1 MEHLTALN
9 NYKQKF
15 IKQVK
20 EKKGYREIAME
31 FQRDSGIECSP
42 QGDKKRIKVFMREF
56 VNERTGKKENIN
68 CELHTKFKRFNID
81 KDKQD
86 RIYFAPAREG
96 ICSGKVILIH
106 IGDHLK

>member
-1 MEHLTALN
+1 
-9 NYKQKF
+9 
-15 IKQVK
+15 
-20 EKKGYREIAME
+20 ME

-106 IGDHLK
+106 IGLRQKADMPFAAVPFDINMRSYLQIP